1 MGHAKGL
8 SERQTRDGGGRSIFT
23 TKAKKHDTRCKQVSL
38 EQVLPDLRELYPEL
52 EIERWDS
59 LYKTL
64 IHEQLNS
71 RDQALG
77 VHQFQE
83 KSHIKPDGGV
93 FVVKDNQGKW
103 RVILV
108 AEAKLQ
114 GSNRGRIERGLKK
127 QATGNALERATKNIA
142 EVRNFMIDE
151 NHFPYVV
158 FGHGEDLTEKEIRV
172 VTKAPLD
179 KNAKLAIGTVT
190 TLGLQTIP
198 DRITSANYGL
208 KCNEIHVH
216 NRWVKRSDGRETML
230 QPASLFM
237 RLDPWTNKEMYG
249 IMWEIANISLEILD
263 ENGHLG

>member
-23 TKAKKHDTRCKQVSL
+23 TEAKKHDKRCKQVSL

-52 EIERWDS
+52 EIERWDN

-71 RDQALG
+71 RDQELG
-77 VHQFQE
+77 VHQFRE
-83 KSHIKPDGGV
+83 VSHIKPDGGV

-114 GSNRGRIERGLKK
+114 GSNKGRIERGLKK

-158 FGHGEDLTEKEIRV
+158 FGHGEDLTEREIDV
-172 VTKAPLD
+172 VTKEPLD
-179 KNAKLAIGTVT
+179 GNATLSVGTET
-190 TLGLQTIP
+190 TLKLQTIP

-208 KCNEIHVH
+208 PCNEVLVR
-216 NRWVKRSDGRETML
+216 NRWIKRSDGRETML

-249 IMWEIANISLEILD
+249 IMMDISHFSLKILD
-263 ENGHLG
+263 EYGHLR